1 MATPT
6 LLQEA
11 ATLVD
16 TSFDELPILYAVL
29 SLASAC
35 VNSPAFLYVD
45 SHFIGWPIPSATSR
59 SLMRSSWA
67 LFARPALSRD
77 SSTVSRWAAFS
88 LSLCTPHPCAP
99 PIANGS
105 LIGLAPAAGSVLY
118 AVKNHSVSESV
129 VDETFAHA
137 ERFFKSLTDEE
148 KMEVGPPTERARLT
162 RT

>member
-99 PIANGS
+99 DCQRIAYRPCSRRGFCTVCS
-105 LIGLAPAAGSVLY
+105 QEPLGLGVRRRRDVCSCGAIFQ
-118 AVKNHSVSESV
+118 ESHRRGE
-129 VDETFAHA
+129 DGGGT
-137 ERFFKSLTDEE
+137 TD
-148 KMEVGPPTERARLT
+148 
-162 RT
+162 